1 MGVET
6 KRPPLPA
13 PTESSTLQPSGGE
26 ATPTDIATDVSR
38 RTDHTSVSIP
48 EDGSPVTITTKKRA
62 EREEKARARPPL
74 SKSQQSQTSLLIEY
88 FEAGKGPNVHSRP
101 SVRVKVTPSAA
112 RKIKDAKDHIQI
124 TEAGGNRKPSY
135 TRRISLGPRD
145 SGDRQITDVSDDHS
159 ISSLAEDSDLSS
171 RYPPV
176 EIEVMG
182 RDQNSDLSA
191 SSAPLEPRYANINPS
206 DVSSMPAD
214 SMLEGDAD
222 QQTPKRTR
230 SRSMSRGGENV
241 VGNTLKA
248 PSRRRSRSLS
258 RDRLVQKAVE
268 KLGKPKDVSSS
279 SKRKQSSGKGR
290 SRSISH
296 EQLVENTK
304 APRRRSSRIHAEDSV
319 AAEVESSIATDSV
332 ASHRRKSGDQYS
344 VRSETSRSSV
354 NNPKLLADVEHLIK
368 RLILPELST
377 LKQAQKSQNNCD
389 RFERGYGESVASG
402 STGSREVARKVSKHA
417 SAPDFVSKPKVV
429 LNQDDENEG
438 LVLSGNSVKGR
449 KVSREKR
456 DYDSPSQRS
465 FERGE
470 SEETV
475 VRGEKVSR
483 KKSKDDHRLR
493 NAAAAGLTG
502 GVLTAAAL
510 HHHDSKSS
518 VEKGHRRRR
527 RSSSSKSH
535 SRSASYVGSVEE
547 IFDKHDIPPM
557 PMRSEIHGSEVTR
570 DSILSEK
577 TEEPSTPTSERR
589 RSGLRNVF
597 KGSPKQ
603 LFSPGSRTPTRT
615 PDRRTLDKMSDFSLR
630 DSPRRSTGSKN
641 GLNGSAIASD
651 LPASDLPLSEGGQ
664 SRRQSYSEHAAERGL
679 SPIQSVDSS
688 PEDEQLDLS
697 NHKRDTRTSGSLGS
711 MDDAHRKHSST
722 SIRSLSSLASTN
734 VARKNRPEGINLED
748 GRTVLDQHNLDD
760 RHAADSPRSA
770 AMEEWYEKQH
780 QENDRYRESMAD
792 SSLHDGQSKLH
803 DHTFGLTNGD
813 VDASYQDHVI
823 AKPVQDLG
831 ANPEFVHTPMGVE
844 SAVASLMDPSTVSTQ
859 SKGLDTSYE
868 EYAGSER
875 EHKQDHL
882 DVNDEYHQNVSRGV
896 SPLSEHQFDD
906 GGRSRNSSPRQS
918 IAKSVDDQEPPVTM
932 SANALPTAEDDMP
945 AIGHG
950 ADSEESEVNT
960 NPSIIQGPIGGTP
973 HGKLDHWPYD
983 PTPHA
988 GNAEFIPRNNDQT
1001 AQQNLKAAAAGM
1013 LGVAALAGRDRA
1025 GTDTKSK
1032 SPQMSLRDME
1042 EETYQPRLS
1051 QDIDPAADAY
1061 NNERSQRSPSVMK
1074 DEGYISA
1081 APQQSAGQTPEDSTK
1096 GLQGLGLRGN
1106 VLDDISAAGDPFL
1119 GATGERRLSGYS
1131 QGMPSPLYD
1140 SATGG
1145 GLDRIQS
1152 KDIVAL
1158 MDHVSKFLWLFESN
1172 TDLVTAYRQR
1182 CTAQRSRHRDLGD
1195 TCSVCSRN
1203 AKLI

>member
-6 KRPPLPA
+6 RRPPLPA

-26 ATPTDIATDVSR
+26 ATPTDIETDVSR

-62 EREEKARARPPL
+62 EREEKERARPPL
-74 SKSQQSQTSLLIEY
+74 GRSHQSQTSLLIEY
-88 FEAGKGPNVHSRP
+88 FEAGKGPNVHNRP

-112 RKIKDAKDHIQI
+112 RKIKDTKDHIQI
-124 TEAGGNRKPSY
+124 TEAGGNRKTSY
-135 TRRISLGPRD
+135 TRRISLGPTD
-145 SGDRQITDVSDDHS
+145 SGDRQITDVTDDRS
-159 ISSLAEDSDLSS
+159 ISSLAEDSNLSS

-176 EIEVMG
+176 EIEVM
-182 RDQNSDLSA
+182 RQDQNSDLSA
-191 SSAPLEPRYANINPS
+191 DSAPLGPRYANINPS
-206 DVSSMPAD
+206 EISSMPAD
-214 SMLEGDAD
+214 SMLEGDIG

-230 SRSMSRGGENV
+230 SRSMGRGGESGI
-241 VGNTLKA
+241 GNTLKA

-268 KLGKPKDVSSS
+268 KLGKPKEVSSS

-290 SRSISH
+290 SRSISQ
-296 EQLVENTK
+296 EQLVENSK
-304 APRRRSSRIHAEDSV
+304 SARRRSSRPHAEEG
-319 AAEVESSIATDSV
+319 AIAEVESSIATDSV

-377 LKQAQKSQNNCD
+377 LKQAQKNQHNRD
-389 RFERGYGESVASG
+389 RFERESVASG

-417 SAPDFVSKPKVV
+417 SAPDFASKPKVV

-475 VRGEKVSR
+475 VRGEKVAHR
-483 KKSKDDHRLR
+483 KSKDDHRLR
-493 NAAAAGLTG
+493 DAAAAGLTG

-518 VEKGHRRRR
+518 VEKGRRRRR

-535 SRSASYVGSVEE
+535 GRSASYGGSVEE

-557 PMRSEIHGSEVTR
+557 PMRSDIHGSEVTR

-615 PDRRTLDKMSDFSLR
+615 PDRRTLDKMSEYSLR
-630 DSPRRSTGSKN
+630 DSPRRSTGSRN

-651 LPASDLPLSEGGQ
+651 LQASDLPLSEGGQ
-664 SRRQSYSEHAAERGL
+664 SRRQSYSDHAAERGL
-679 SPIQSVDSS
+679 SPIQSVDSL
-688 PEDEQLDLS
+688 PEDEQLKLS
-697 NHKRDTRTSGSLGS
+697 NYKRDTRTSGSLGS
-711 MDDAHRKHSST
+711 MNDAHRKHSST
-722 SIRSLSSLASTN
+722 SIKSLSSLASTN
-734 VARKNRPEGINLED
+734 VARRNRPEGINLED
-748 GRTVLDQHNLDD
+748 GRIVLDQHNLDD

-770 AMEEWYEKQH
+770 AMEDWYEKQH
-780 QENDRYRESMAD
+780 QENDRYRESMAG
-792 SSLHDGQSKLH
+792 SSLQDGQSKVH

-813 VDASYQDHVI
+813 VDASYEDQVT

-831 ANPEFVHTPMGVE
+831 ANPEFVHTPIGVE

-868 EYAGSER
+868 EYGGSEP
-875 EHKQDHL
+875 EHRRDHL

-896 SPLSEHQFDD
+896 SPLSERQFND
-906 GGRSRNSSPRQS
+906 GGRSRDSSPRQS

-945 AIGHG
+945 AIGHR

-973 HGKLDHWPYD
+973 HGELNHWPYD

-1013 LGVAALAGRDRA
+1013 LGAAALAGRDRA

-1032 SPQMSLRDME
+1032 SPQMSLRNME

-1061 NNERSQRSPSVMK
+1061 NNERSLRSPSVMK

-1096 GLQGLGLRGN
+1096 GLQGLGLSGN

-1158 MDHVSKFLWLFESN
+1158 MDHVSR
-1172 TDLVTAYRQR
+1172 LV
-1182 CTAQRSRHRDLGD
+1182 
-1195 TCSVCSRN
+1195 
-1203 AKLI
+1203 